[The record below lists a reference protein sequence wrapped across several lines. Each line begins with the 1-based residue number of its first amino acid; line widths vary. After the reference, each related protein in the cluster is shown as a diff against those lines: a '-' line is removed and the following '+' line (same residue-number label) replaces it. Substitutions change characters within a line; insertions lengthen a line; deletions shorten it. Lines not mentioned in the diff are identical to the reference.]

1 MSDLAMMTP
10 INLNKA
16 RKQRD
21 ALAAKARAAAN
32 RVKFGRASSEK
43 ALSKAHLEAAAKS
56 LDGAKLT
63 D

>member
-1 MSDLAMMTP
+1 MADLVAMTP

-21 ALAAKARAAAN
+21 ALAAKAQAAAN
-32 RVKFGRASSEK
+32 RVKFGRDKSEK
-43 ALSKAHLEAAAKS
+43 TVERTRRVKAAKN

-63 D
+63 E

>member
-21 ALAAKARAAAN
+21 ALAAKAQAAAN
-32 RVKFGRASSEK
+32 RVKFGRARSEK
-43 ALSKAHLEAAAKS
+43 ALSKAQVEAAAKS